1 MSDNPYWVLTK
12 KALWQQNPALVQ
24 LLGLC
29 PVLAISS
36 NTVNALSL
44 GLATTFVVTGTSFLV
59 SLCRSWV
66 KPAIRVPIFILLIAS
81 LVSCVDLLIHAFWYP
96 LYMILGIFIPLITTN
111 CIVLAR
117 AEAFASKERA
127 LIAAFD
133 GALMGLGLTWVLV
146 LLGSL
151 RELIG
156 SGSLFKNADLLFGDF
171 GQHLTLQITPNNYQ
185 FLIAILPM
193 GAFFVLAFLV
203 AAKNKIEQ
211 K

>member
-1 MSDNPYWVLTK
+1 MSDNHYLAITK

-29 PVLAISS
+29 PVLAVSN

-44 GLATTFVVTGTSFLV
+44 GLATSFVVMCTSFLV
-59 SLCRSWV
+59 SLCRHWV
-66 KPAIRVPIFILLIAS
+66 KPEIRVPVFILLIAS
-81 LVSCVDLLIHAFWYP
+81 LVSCVDLLMNAF
-96 LYMILGIFIPLITTN
+96 LYQLYIILGIFIPLITTN

-117 AEAFASKERA
+117 AEAFASKESPFVS
-127 LIAAFD
+127 AFD

-156 SGSLFKNADLLFGDF
+156 SGSLFKNADLLFGEF
-171 GQHLTLQITPNNYQ
+171 GHHLYVQFTPTNYQ
-185 FLIAILPM
+185 FLIAILPT

-203 AAKNKIEQ
+203 AAKNKIDQ